1 MKDVYQILD
10 EGFQSLSR
18 LDEISFNNCLH
29 MAIDLT
35 RVATYSDFKQGVLI
49 AEVLE
54 GVFSQ
59 VGSLF
64 EQYDVPK
71 EDGKQIKDT
80 IRQNIASLS
89 SVYKNNDEAQLF
101 KILADLRFAA
111 TSFQFHCYT
120 HWELVK
126 DPHMRPFAGGVR

>member
-1 MKDVYQILD
+1 MKDIYQILD

-18 LDEISFNNCLH
+18 LDEVSFNNCLH
-29 MAIDLT
+29 IAVDLT
-35 RVATYSDFKQGVLI
+35 RVATYSDFKRGVLI
-49 AEVLE
+49 TEVLE
-54 GVFSQ
+54 GVFDQ

-64 EQYDVPK
+64 EQYSVPK
-71 EDGKQIKDT
+71 EDEKQIKDK

-111 TSFQFHCYT
+111 TSFQFHCYN
-120 HWELVK
+120 HWGPTK
-126 DPHMRPFAGGVR
+126 DPRPFAGGAR